1 MRSLPETKQ
10 VVITAMTV
18 VTVAVVIISNLS
30 MDTPSKVEATYAPS
44 PSNQAGH
51 LQTANAPSN
60 ALPNLSASPFHI
72 QQGLSSLVASVR
84 PSVVKISFSSEKAP
98 NRQRVGMQF
107 LDPFYSGS
115 TWIGSGL
122 IVHPDGYILTSR
134 QVVGD
139 IQSAQVTLFRAGAGT
154 LFAHRIAADRRSDL
168 ALLKISEGNNYPYAI
183 LEDSSLV
190 RTGDLVVAL
199 GSPFGL
205 SETVTHGIVSAKKRN
220 LSVGNRSFA
229 DVIQTDAAINRGNAG
244 GPLVNI
250 RARVIGINI
259 AIFSTDTAFAGIGF
273 AISSNQ
279 ARAFMDQTLGTVP

>member
-1 MRSLPETKQ
+1 MI
-10 VVITAMTV
+10 VITAG
-18 VTVAVVIISNLS
+18 VVIISNANS
-30 MDTPSKVEATYAPS
+30 DTPSK
-44 PSNQAGH
+44 
-51 LQTANAPSN
+51 SN
-60 ALPNLSASPFHI
+60 ATIVRTNRIGNTTVINGRANIVPNLSTSPVDI
-72 QQGLSSLVASVR
+72 QQGLSALVASVR
-84 PSVVKISFSSEKAP
+84 PSVVKISFSSEMAR
-98 NRQRVGMQF
+98 NQNHVGMQF

-115 TWIGSGL
+115 NWIGSGL
-122 IVHPDGYILTSR
+122 IVHPEGYVLTSR

-139 IQSAQVTLFRAGAGT
+139 IQSAQVNLFRVGNRS
-154 LFAHRIAADRRSDL
+154 LFARRIASDRQSDL
-168 ALLKISEGNNYPYAI
+168 ALLKITEGNNYPFAI

-259 AIFSTDTAFAGIGF
+259 AIFSTDTTFAGIGF

-279 ARAFMDQTLGTVP
+279 ARTFIDQTLRTLP